1 MKHKRWVVILLA
13 FMTLLL
19 LVGCKTKITSGE
31 VIDKNFSHA
40 HVQTFMIPTV
50 YTNGKITYT
59 TIHPFFY
66 YYPDT
71 WTVTI
76 MAYDKNGK
84 QESATYRVTENVYN
98 NVNIGDEFVY
108 DKGMKPNEPE
118 YTRERAD

>member
-1 MKHKRWVVILLA
+1 MKHKRYVAILLV

-19 LVGCKTKITSGE
+19 LVGCKAKITSGE
-31 VIDKNFSHA
+31 VVDKDFSPA
-40 HVQTFMIPTV
+40 HTQTIMVPIV
-50 YTNGKITYT
+50 HTNGKTTYT

-76 MAYDKNGK
+76 MAYDKNSK
-84 QESATYRVTENVYN
+84 QKSATYRVTENVYN
-98 NVNIGDEFVY
+98 NINIGDKFVY
-108 DKGMKPNEPE
+108 DEEMKPNEPE